1 MEIEERLTI
10 KFQLNDTVSFKDHFQ
25 LPKNLKNSK
34 NVKYNSYELK
44 KKIIPENFFSSFE
57 RLPSSGKNH

>member
-1 MEIEERLTI
+1 MATEIEERLTI

-25 LPKNLKNSK
+25 LSKNLKNSK

-44 KKIIPENFFSSFE
+44 KKYS
-57 RLPSSGKNH
+57 